1 MERVRPTLPL
11 IGALLAAILLGA
23 AAALA
28 QVSTAGVEAQLSAVE
43 VGAGEPVE
51 LTLTATSAGGEVS
64 PPDLGP
70 IEHGFEIL
78 DRRIERQMSVVNGER
93 RERVRLRLLLMPR
106 QTGEI
111 EVPAVTFGAAASRP
125 LTLRV
130 SAGAEGPLTAPD
142 PGNPAT
148 GWSPPPSVWAGPPV
162 WPDPLATP
170 IPPPLPWADP
180 TVSVPGAIRSEP
192 PAPEPTPPGALARTL
207 RDPWFWAALVLAVGL
222 WWSLRRRRVQSG
234 SAPPPAAVPA
244 TSPEPDPLAEVLTRV
259 GTAYASGNAGAA
271 REALLAWGRLRWPE
285 DPPGNLARL
294 AQRCPADLAAAIQQL
309 EKAFF
314 SPTPIPWQE
323 SGVAEAIGRMD
334 PPAAQPS
341 PATEGAP

>member
-1 MERVRPTLPL
+1 MREALQPFGYYRPEVQRSLNFDDECWHAEVT
-11 IGALLAAILLGA
+11 
-23 AAALA
+23 
-28 QVSTAGVEAQLSAVE
+28 VS
-43 VGAGEPVE
+43 AGEPVE
-51 LTLTATSAGGEVS
+51 LSLTATSAGGEVA
-64 PPDLGP
+64 PPDLAP

-111 EVPAVTFGAAASRP
+111 EVPAVTFGAAASQP
-125 LTLRV
+125 LSLRV
-130 SAGAEGPLTAPD
+130 SAGSEGPLTAPD
-142 PGNPAT
+142 PGSPAT
-148 GWSPPPSVWAGPPV
+148 GWSPPPSVWTGPSV

-170 IPPPLPWADP
+170 IPPPLPWTAP
-180 TVSVPGAIRSEP
+180 TVSAPGATRSEP
-192 PAPEPTPPGALARTL
+192 PAPEPTPPGALATTL
-207 RDPWFWAALVLAVGL
+207 RDPWFWATLVLAIGL
-222 WWSLRRRRVQSG
+222 WWSLRQRRVQSG
-234 SAPPPAAVPA
+234 SPPLPLAVP
-244 TSPEPDPLAEVLTRV
+244 TMHPEPDPLAEVLTRV
-259 GTAYASGNAGAA
+259 STAYGSGNAGAA

-323 SGVAEAIGRMD
+323 SAVAEAIGRLD
-334 PPAAQPS
+334 PPAAAPL
-341 PATEGAP
+341 PVTEGLP